1 MKQGGPFFCFQA
13 IAESKFATQ
22 YAFLCRDMLKLV
34 RSMHL
39 SLSLSLSHSFT
50 LSACFRD
57 AVTLSLQKKGEK

>member
-39 SLSLSLSHSFT
+39 SLSLSHSLT
-50 LSACFRD
+50 LSACFRL
-57 AVTLSLQKKGEK
+57 VVNVVIRPCVV